1 MVASAARPLR
11 KRRHPHEKHPR
22 VVPAIGSALRPACL
36 PVGAP
41 SPCLEVGSSAEAE
54 RRDENYRRGY
64 EAGLATSDPLIVHRG
79 EAVHRASSHR
89 DGGPKTALNVTNT
102 AARPNKSIRTTSA
115 IFVRFC
121 FVVMF
126 APLTK
131 RTLALTIVDPCPCTC
146 AISHRAFKIE
156 APRRIAPSA
165 RDRAAQP
172 LGRRERIL
180 QRTLPRRGSVQA
192 SAAR

>member
-22 VVPAIGSALRPACL
+22 VIPTIGSALRPACL

-41 SPCLEVGSSAEAE
+41 SPCLDVGSSAGAE
-54 RRDENYRRGY
+54 RRDKNYRRGY
-64 EAGLATSDPLIVHRG
+64 EGRPVATSHPLIVHRG

-89 DGGPKTALNVTNT
+89 EGGPKTALNVTNT
-102 AARPNKSIRTTSA
+102 AARPNQSIRTTSA

-121 FVVMF
+121 FVIMF

-131 RTLALTIVDPCPCTC
+131 RTLALTIVDRCPCAC

-156 APRRIAPSA
+156 APRRIGPSA
-165 RDRAAQP
+165 RDRAARP
-172 LGRRERIL
+172 LGRR
-180 QRTLPRRGSVQA
+180 
-192 SAAR
+192 